1 MQKLVLAFVM
11 AIALLST
18 VAVAQQE
25 WTGYISDTHC
35 GVAHMDGSKTSIDCV
50 TTCVKGGQAP
60 VFVTM
65 DKKIL
70 KITDPA
76 KVMSFLGQKVA
87 VTGKLAGEN
96 LIIASVKAAK

>member
-1 MQKLVLAFVM
+1 MQKLVLAFVV
-11 AIALLST
+11 AIALLAA

-25 WTGYISDTHC
+25 WTGYISDSHC
-35 GVAHMDGSKTSIDCV
+35 GVSHMDGSKASIDCV
-50 TTCVKGGQAP
+50 TSCVKGGSAP

-70 KITDPA
+70 KITDRA
-76 KVMSFLGQKVA
+76 KVLSFLGQKVA

-96 LIIASVKAAK
+96 LTIASVKAVK